1 MCKAAVITC
10 TLNVRGNCDAA
21 MDSMNSICR
30 YILNLHT
37 NKIVYKVTRRYKFLF
52 HFLGCIT

>member
-52 HFLGCIT
+52 HFLG